1 MESTSPEHQHDA
13 PSARQGISCD
23 LVALLSQIDKAAGGE
38 GHTTAEIADM
48 LGCGTDKARRMIRA
62 AIKQGKCRA
71 SRKIVVTIMG
81 TKQSYPSYVFEEVKP

>member
-38 GHTTAEIADM
+38 GHTTAEIADI
-48 LGCGTDKARRMIRA
+48 LGCGPDKARKVIKD
-62 AIKQGKCRA
+62 AIARGVCRA
-71 SRKIVVTIMG
+71 SRKKIMTIMG
-81 TKQSYPSYVFEEVKP
+81 TTQMYPSYVFEEVKG